1 MIAARAAAH
10 RLAVAVTSCDREHPS
25 RALLR
30 DGEHLMAH
38 LRDGDDPSPAVRT
51 VRCLIGLGGQPVQ
64 IQIEDPHLFGV
75 WVALMKRGVDEA
87 RRLERLS

>member
-30 DGEHLMAH
+30 DGDHLLDN
-38 LRDGDDPSPAVRT
+38 LRVDEIVET
-51 VRCLIGLGGQPVQ
+51 VRCGPL
-64 IQIEDPHLFGV
+64 ESAAE
-75 WVALMKRGVDEA
+75 ALLEEAA
-87 RRLERLS
+87 RRMSGAEPEAPCKPDDLTFVLFRRGAV